1 MTAIKNVA
9 YVATLAVIWA
19 GSLIAVGFVGKIAW
33 WLVTLGWGAL

>member
-9 YVATLAVIWA
+9 YLGTLALISA
-19 GSLIAVGFVGKIAW
+19 GSMIAVGFVGKIAW